1 MILDFIFFKF
11 YFILFSIA
19 SCWKVVCMYDSW
31 IRERD
36 SKYDS
41 RRIRSVVLVVG
52 SCTKNRRILEFK
64 CETSGVKFHIA
75 RTMWKW
81 RVFVQARTK
90 VKFIFLLKYIATY
103 QLSSKKFGGLEL
115 NFMWILE
122 LVFLLWLNCNLNA
135 TMLMCSFIYDQPH
148 FCSWPT

>member
-1 MILDFIFFKF
+1 MIICHTFTWIHTFFNYILPVTLELRWESCGTIEYDFRFFFFKF

-41 RRIRSVVLVVG
+41 RRSVVLVVG

-90 VKFIFLLKYIATY
+90 VKVYFLVEVYCYLTVIK
-103 QLSSKKFGGLEL
+103 
-115 NFMWILE
+115 
-122 LVFLLWLNCNLNA
+122 
-135 TMLMCSFIYDQPH
+135 
-148 FCSWPT
+148 